1 MLIFTPCEE
10 KRYDG
15 FSRYWAL
22 PRYVLPGGTGVRA
35 VYRVRF
41 ARPDCWGCTCVWP
54 FFAPERT
61 DRPME
66 VLHIDELG
74 LMRLVFRRI
83 RRATLP
89 DARSRF
95 REVGLPGLP
104 GGRKAGVAKE
114 STPNHSAQKEP
125 ACGSSILSPCGRRA
139 ASSTAADN
147 FPFHIYKKRN
157 PEPFAV
163 RDPLSPHA
171 KNPVCAA
178 GSIAWPADNT
188 CCSAA

>member
-104 GGRKAGVAKE
+104 GGRKAGIAKE
-114 STPNHSAQKEP
+114 NRHGTTPRKRSQDAGGPSVRHPVGGGWHLRPPRKIAP
-125 ACGSSILSPCGRRA
+125 PL
-139 ASSTAADN
+139 
-147 FPFHIYKKRN
+147 HIYKNGIPNRSR
-157 PEPFAV
+157 FGI
-163 RDPLSPHA
+163 PLSSHA
-171 KNPVCAA
+171 GKPDVRRRLYCLA
-178 GSIAWPADNT
+178 S
-188 CCSAA
+188 